1 MNPPSR
7 ASSSKALP
15 PTQTQQQPHPLPHT
29 TTTTAAADP
38 NNNEPLN
45 NNNKITPELLVDALS
60 GHEDGLLS
68 IAEKLMLSYD
78 SGYDAMG
85 ESIIDAFADVQKLFQ
100 HVVEAAHMEGAAL
113 ERERSEGEWRVRLQ
127 GMGLDLEDVMYGRSS
142 GGEMGLGGMMMD
154 HGGDHIM
161 DGFAD
166 GGGGG
171 GGGGSSPLKG
181 EIGNGGYNTSPLH
194 HHHHH
199 HGDDHPNNGSS
210 LNTPTTKQSA
220 EQQEHR
226 HEELIDQ
233 DVRDVLIDAI
243 RRGQAYREHHQFDD
257 CRSLYEQACTNASS
271 LLPVDSDHR
280 GRLQL
285 AIARAES
292 MASDRAVAIL
302 KYAMD
307 DVLRS
312 GLSLR
317 RGKYMQMN
325 DADRGDC
332 VLSRP
337 NPLRNT
343 ASRGYDVPSSAP
355 WGGGGSG
362 GSNGGGHANSY
373 NHHSSSSSM
382 GGDATAS
389 STVEQSAEEALN
401 SLVEEMK
408 EMLAAPIYNLTPL
421 QSLSEKF
428 WCAMGEAKKSSSK
441 KEERLEQALA
451 KIKAD
456 FLLAREEYEDQLTNE
471 KERVDA
477 LKRRVNEMKLEN
489 NNSSRGYYNHDGQTI
504 LSQDVGGG
512 GDGDGVSVPYTPK
525 RPPSST
531 SRSSGGSG
539 TGNNSTSLLYH
550 FGGMSGDSE
559 HHHGSS
565 NSINNKH
572 SSSQSVVSLGS
583 EFAQKAKSLVHL
595 LNCQAGGNER
605 NNNVLQVRTREE
617 EEERLNYEQR
627 RMRGGSPR
635 L

>member
-1 MNPPSR
+1 
-7 ASSSKALP
+7 
-15 PTQTQQQPHPLPHT
+15 
-29 TTTTAAADP
+29 
-38 NNNEPLN
+38 
-45 NNNKITPELLVDALS
+45 
-60 GHEDGLLS
+60 
-68 IAEKLMLSYD
+68 MLSYD

-85 ESIIDAFADVQKLFQ
+85 EAIIDAFADVQKLFQ

-113 ERERSEGEWRVRLQ
+113 ERERSEGEWRTRLE
-127 GMGLDLEDVMYGRSS
+127 GMGLDVEDVLYGRT
-142 GGEMGLGGMMMD
+142 GLLGHEED
-154 HGGDHIM
+154 DE
-161 DGFAD
+161 FAIAGV
-166 GGGGG
+166 GGGLIDGVGSPIKGDIGG
-171 GGGGSSPLKG
+171 C
-181 EIGNGGYNTSPLH
+181 GYNTSPLH
-194 HHHHH
+194 HH
-199 HGDDHPNNGSS
+199 GEDSNKLGGSS

-220 EQQEHR
+220 AEEHR

-243 RRGQAYREHHQFDD
+243 RRGQVHREGHRFDD
-257 CRSLYEQACTNASS
+257 CRSLYEMACVNASS

-325 DADRGDC
+325 DSERGDC

-337 NPLRNT
+337 NPLRIT

-355 WGGGGSG
+355 WGNNSG
-362 GSNGGGHANSY
+362 GDGGGGGHANY
-373 NHHSSSSSM
+373 FNHHSSSASM
-382 GGDATAS
+382 GCDATAS

-408 EMLAAPIYNLTPL
+408 EMLAAPVYNLTPL

-428 WCAMGEAKKSSSK
+428 WMAMGEAKKSSSK

-456 FLLAREEYEDQLTNE
+456 FLLAREEYEEQLTNE

-477 LKRRVNEMKLEN
+477 LKRRLHEMKLER
-489 NNSSRGYYNHDGQTI
+489 NSSRGCDAQI
-504 LSQDVGGG
+504 MSSRDG
-512 GDGDGVSVPYTPK
+512 GDGLSVPYTPK

-539 TGNNSTSLLYH
+539 TGNSTSLLYH
-550 FGGMSGDSE
+550 FGGIGGDE
-559 HHHGSS
+559 HQG
-565 NSINNKH
+565 NNKL
-572 SSSQSVVSLGS
+572 SSSQSVVSIGS

-595 LNCQAGGNER
+595 LNCQAGGGNGR
-605 NNNVLQVRTREE
+605 NNKELQVRASEE
-617 EEERLNYEQR
+617 EEDRLNCEQQ
-627 RMRGGSPR
+627 RMRGSSPR

>member
-1 MNPPSR
+1 MNRSPPPPMPTPVQP
-7 ASSSKALP
+7 P
-15 PTQTQQQPHPLPHT
+15 PTNSQPQQQQPPP
-29 TTTTAAADP
+29 D
-38 NNNEPLN
+38 NEPP
-45 NNNKITPELLVDALS
+45 NKITPELLVDALS

-85 ESIIDAFADVQKLFQ
+85 EAIIDAFADVQKLFQ

-113 ERERSEGEWRVRLQ
+113 ERERSEGEWRTRLE
-127 GMGLDLEDVMYGRSS
+127 GMGLEMEDVLYGRM
-142 GGEMGLGGMMMD
+142 GGLVSMGGLGLLVQED
-154 HGGDHIM
+154 DEFGGL
-161 DGFAD
+161 DGALSPIKGD
-166 GGGGG
+166 T
-171 GGGGSSPLKG
+171 GGS
-181 EIGNGGYNTSPLH
+181 GYNSSPHQPSHDDNINH
-194 HHHHH
+194 H
-199 HGDDHPNNGSS
+199 GSS

-220 EQQEHR
+220 AEEHR

-243 RRGQAYREHHQFDD
+243 RRGQTHREAHRFDD
-257 CRSLYEQACTNASS
+257 CRTLYELACTNASS

-317 RGKYMQMN
+317 RGKYIQMN
-325 DADRGDC
+325 VEERGDC

-337 NPLRNT
+337 NPLRST
-343 ASRGYDVPSSAP
+343 ASRGYDVPLSAP
-355 WGGGGSG
+355 WGNSTSSHQHPLNSSTMGGG
-362 GSNGGGHANSY
+362 
-373 NHHSSSSSM
+373 
-382 GGDATAS
+382 DVTS

-421 QSLSEKF
+421 QSLAEKF
-428 WCAMGEAKKSSSK
+428 WLALHEAKKSSSK
-441 KEERLEQALA
+441 KEERLEQSLA

-456 FLLAREEYEDQLTNE
+456 FLLAREEYEEQLTSE
-471 KERVDA
+471 KERADA
-477 LKRRVNEMKLEN
+477 LKRRLHEMKLDN
-489 NNSSRGYYNHDGQTI
+489 SSSRGHDEDGE
-504 LSQDVGGG
+504 GGG
-512 GDGDGVSVPYTPK
+512 GEGLSVPYTPK

-531 SRSSGGSG
+531 SRSSGGGSG
-539 TGNNSTSLLYH
+539 TGNSTNLLYH
-550 FGGMSGDSE
+550 FVEGNN
-559 HHHGSS
+559 

-583 EFAQKAKSLVHL
+583 EFAQKARGLVHL

-605 NNNVLQVRTREE
+605 NNNNRDNVLKFRTRSEE
-617 EEERLNYEQR
+617 EEETERLSYDQR

>member
-1 MNPPSR
+1 MNRSPP
-7 ASSSKALP
+7 P
-15 PTQTQQQPHPLPHT
+15 PTPTTAHPMPIPTSSQPQQQQQPQP
-29 TTTTAAADP
+29 DM
-38 NNNEPLN
+38 EPPS
-45 NNNKITPELLVDALS
+45 KITPELLVDALS

-85 ESIIDAFADVQKLFQ
+85 EAIIDAFADVQKLFQ

-113 ERERSEGEWRVRLQ
+113 ERERSEGEWRTRLE
-127 GMGLDLEDVMYGRSS
+127 GMGLEMEDVLYGR
-142 GGEMGLGGMMMD
+142 GMGMGGLGGMGLLGQED
-154 HGGDHIM
+154 DEFGGL
-161 DGFAD
+161 DGAISPIK
-166 GGGGG
+166 GEA
-171 GGGGSSPLKG
+171 GGS
-181 EIGNGGYNTSPLH
+181 GYNSSPHHTS
-194 HHHHH
+194 H
-199 HGDDHPNNGSS
+199 HGDDNNHPHPNGSS

-220 EQQEHR
+220 AEEHR

-243 RRGQAYREHHQFDD
+243 RRGQTHRESHRFDD
-257 CRSLYEQACTNASS
+257 CRTLYEMACTNASS

-317 RGKYMQMN
+317 RGKYVQMN
-325 DADRGDC
+325 VEERGDC

-337 NPLRNT
+337 NPLRTT
-343 ASRGYDVPSSAP
+343 ASRGYDVPLSTP
-355 WGGGGSG
+355 WG
-362 GSNGGGHANSY
+362 N
-373 NHHSSSSSM
+373 SSSSHQHPTSSTSM
-382 GGDATAS
+382 GGDVTS

-421 QSLSEKF
+421 QSLAEKF
-428 WCAMGEAKKSSSK
+428 WLALNEAKKSSSK
-441 KEERLEQALA
+441 KEERLEQSLA

-456 FLLAREEYEDQLTNE
+456 FLLAREEYEEQLTNE
-471 KERVDA
+471 KERGDA
-477 LKRRVNEMKLEN
+477 LKRRLYEMKLDN
-489 NNSSRGYYNHDGQTI
+489 SSSRGHDEDG
-504 LSQDVGGG
+504 DGGG
-512 GDGDGVSVPYTPK
+512 GEGLSVPYTPK

-531 SRSSGGSG
+531 SRSSGGGSG
-539 TGNNSTSLLYH
+539 TGNSTNLLYH
-550 FGGMSGDSE
+550 FVEGNN
-559 HHHGSS
+559 

-583 EFAQKAKSLVHL
+583 EFAQKARGLVHL

-605 NNNVLQVRTREE
+605 NNNNRDNVLKFRTRSEE
-617 EEERLNYEQR
+617 EEEKERLNYDQR
-627 RMRGGSPR
+627 RIRGDSPR